1 MTEFTQNLLQ
11 ECGEEVKALF
21 THLLNIY
28 MKVGVETK
36 FESRELRDL
45 WFYMKIHELSD
56 SVQRSGTNKE
66 LHMNLLQKSLDDD
79 GAKINNPRYPVGSKE
94 ERHINEQ
101 VRSLCN
107 L

>member
-79 GAKINNPRYPVGSKE
+79 CLKFQNPNYPIGSYRRRE
-94 ERHINEQ
+94 ERKEKK
-101 VRSLCN
+101 
-107 L
+107 